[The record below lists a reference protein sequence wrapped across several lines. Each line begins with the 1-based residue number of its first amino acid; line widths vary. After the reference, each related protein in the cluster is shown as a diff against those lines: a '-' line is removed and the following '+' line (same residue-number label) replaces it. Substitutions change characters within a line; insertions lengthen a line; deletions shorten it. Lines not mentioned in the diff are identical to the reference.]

1 MKDAVPSGNDRNKAA
16 SDTLPM
22 LDEILAIA
30 PGLEASWSAIDATIP
45 PGTLVNRAEP
55 GGDGPAITEP
65 PGGEGDPGAGNGGG
79 EGENEESFID
89 SFDLET
95 VDPAARPAV
104 EALQRDWQGQ
114 YTKRRQADREEIAGV
129 RREAEQ
135 QEALIQGLRDPST
148 MPHYLRLM
156 GIDLTDAD
164 TLEALGISSGSR
176 GGGAIDD
183 ELRELLDDGDED
195 ELEGRLSNLEAERK
209 AEREESQ
216 AAEVEQA
223 LDDLADQ
230 ELEAIEGQWGRELDD
245 DEDAFIRHR
254 AEASPGPDGLP
265 DYESAA
271 ATLKGWLTRRE
282 QQWAEER
289 SKPGRGAPGGRPGG
303 KALDPTKEE
312 DRLALGAAAAE
323 RALASNQ

>member
-1 MKDAVPSGNDRNKAA
+1 MKDTPSALESNKAVP
-16 SDTLPM
+16 DTLPM

-30 PGLEASWSAIDATIP
+30 PGLEANWAAERATLP
-45 PGTLVNRAEP
+45 PGTLVND
-55 GGDGPAITEP
+55 GGDGDGDEGEPA
-65 PGGEGDPGAGNGGG
+65 DAGGG
-79 EGENEESFID
+79 DAEESFID
-89 SFDLET
+89 SFDLDT

-104 EALQRDWQGQ
+104 EALQKEWQGN
-114 YTKRRQADREEIAGV
+114 YTKRRQADREEITGV

-156 GIDLTDAD
+156 GIDLTDAT
-164 TLEALGISSGSR
+164 TLEALGVTGGGR
-176 GGGAIDD
+176 GGGEIDD
-183 ELRELLDDGDED
+183 DLRTLLEEGDED
-195 ELEGRLSNLEAERK
+195 ELATRLDNLENERASEK
-209 AEREESQ
+209 QERE
-216 AAEVEQA
+216 AGEVEQA

-230 ELEAIEGQWGRELDD
+230 ELETIEGSWGRELDD

-282 QQWAEER
+282 QQWAKER
-289 SKPGRGAPGGRPGG
+289 SKPGRGAPGGKPGG
-303 KALDPTKEE
+303 KALDPKNDE
-312 DRLALGAAAAE
+312 DRLELGAAAAE
-323 RALASNQ
+323 RAMASQDN